1 MKVDSSSQKKT
12 NKWAIILLVFLNLD
26 KYLVR
31 YLPSGA
37 KPLLS
42 AELHL
47 TDTQSG
53 FLYTAFLLTYI
64 VMCPVSAFLGDSHW
78 LQKRHL
84 MALGVIGW
92 SLSTAA
98 SSLCTNFVGFLIT
111 RIVTGVA
118 ECLFSTLGISFLAD
132 IVAPED
138 RNIATAWYYTMSPV
152 GAACGYAS
160 ATVVGSAIGWRTAF
174 AITGVFGF
182 AAIPLFCVPEPTVGK
197 LDEIVTETEETKQM
211 SINNEEKE
219 ADIINTE
226 SEPLIKHEEQPLENG
241 SEKKTKRIKEL
252 KEAGKAFLTA
262 EYLCAI
268 FGYAMCGFALTG
280 IDDWLTTL
288 LCRFEKLSVSGSGIV
303 SAISVIVGGVSGNFF
318 GAFGANFVG
327 KHIYK
332 KQPELLFSGIDIALA
347 GVAAFFAITATGT
360 FSVLVS
366 TVLWSCVYC
375 FGTAYQTPIVVYIV
389 TTIPPA
395 LRTTS
400 SALMHLVGE
409 IPCSAIIGQISD
421 ESSDLRQAL
430 LVAPFSYFIAGY
442 VWFIG
447 SLLIK
452 PGEFRMKKIALQTQ
466 TPS

>member
-1 MKVDSSSQKKT
+1 MKTETSAENKT
-12 NKWAIILLVFLNLD
+12 NKWAIVLLVFLNLD

-64 VMCPVSAFLGDSHW
+64 VMCPLSALLGDSHL

-84 MALGVIGW
+84 MALAVIGW

-111 RIVTGVA
+111 RIVTGAV

-132 IVAPED
+132 VVAPQD
-138 RNIATAWYYTMSPV
+138 RNVATAWYYTMSPV

-174 AITGVFGF
+174 ALTGVFGL
-182 AAIPLFCVPEPTVGK
+182 AAIPLFFVPEPTVGK
-197 LDEIVTETEETKQM
+197 MDEIPSEQNKEKQM
-211 SINNEEKE
+211 SINSDE
-219 ADIINTE
+219 DGVIGTE
-226 SEPLIKHEEQPLENG
+226 SEPLLEQEKSKK
-241 SEKKTKRIKEL
+241 SEKLKEL
-252 KEAGKAFLTA
+252 KQAGKGFLSA

-288 LCRFEKLSVSGSGIV
+288 LCRFEKLSVSGAGIV
-303 SAISVIVGGVSGNFF
+303 SAVSVIVGGVSGNFF
-318 GAFGANFVG
+318 GAYGSNIIG
-327 KHIYK
+327 KYVYK
-332 KQPELLFSGIDIALA
+332 KQPELLFSGIVISLA

-360 FSVLVS
+360 FSVVVS
-366 TVLWSCVYC
+366 AVLWSFVYC

-409 IPCSAIIGQISD
+409 IPCSAIIGHISD

-442 VWFIG
+442 VWILG

-452 PGEFRMKKIALQTQ
+452 PGEYRMKKMISVLK